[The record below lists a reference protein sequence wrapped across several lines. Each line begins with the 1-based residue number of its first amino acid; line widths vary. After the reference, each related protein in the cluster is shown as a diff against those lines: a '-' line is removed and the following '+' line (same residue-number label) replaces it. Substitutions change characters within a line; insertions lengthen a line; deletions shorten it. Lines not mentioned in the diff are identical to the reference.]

1 MIIKIMKNNIDNRI
15 AKAQASV
22 DYVYVDVGANNGC
35 DSIPIA
41 AANKNAKVYAFEPTP
56 ELVMHL
62 TMQTAGL
69 PNYKIIPKAV
79 SNFNGTTT
87 FYISG
92 QGDWGCSSMNE
103 FNDNLE
109 KTWPGRTDFRVTN
122 KITVPVITMKA
133 FIEENNIEHIDFLHV
148 DAQGQD
154 LEVLAGFGDKIT
166 IVKEGV
172 IEMPMSHDTKLY
184 KNQKYVVS
192 DAILFLTSNNFQVVD
207 VESNDPQNNEINIHF
222 VNLKQ

>member
-1 MIIKIMKNNIDNRI
+1 MKNNIDERI
-15 AKAQASV
+15 SKAQQSN
-22 DYVYVDVGANNGC
+22 DYIYFDIGANNGC

-41 AANKNAKVYAFEPTP
+41 LANNNARVYAFEPTP
-56 ELVMHL
+56 ELIMHL
-62 TMQTAGL
+62 TLQTAGMA
-69 PNYKIIPKAV
+69 NYNIIPKAV

-109 KTWPGRTDFRVTN
+109 KTWPGRTDFNVTN
-122 KITVPVITMKA
+122 KITVPVITMKD
-133 FIEENNIEHIDFLHV
+133 FVETNNISHIDFLHV

-154 LEVLAGFGDKIT
+154 LEVLMGFGDKLS

-184 KNQKYVVS
+184 KNQKYLVS
-192 DAILFLTSNNFQVVD
+192 DAVLFLMACNFQVVEL
-207 VESNDPQNNEINIHF
+207 VSNDPQNNEINIHF
-222 VNLKQ
+222 LNLKYNI